1 MKEVVTSE
9 KVTVSKRKPLI
20 IEEVFAEKIVISK
33 KTEKKVYNKI
43 PVPEGHVRVIVLK
56 EYEGMLVDRHEVGDI
71 VDLPDRRFKTL
82 VTRGIVREYKGNKE
96 PGDR

>member
-1 MKEVVTSE
+1 MREIVTSE

-20 IEEVFAEKIVISK
+20 IEEVFAEKIVIPRKS
-33 KTEKKVYNKI
+33 EKKVYNKI

>member
-9 KVTVSKRKPLI
+9 KVTVSKRRPLI
-20 IEEVFAEKIVISK
+20 IEEVFAEKIVIPK

-43 PVPEGHVRVIVLK
+43 PIPEGHVRVIVMK
-56 EYEGMLVDRHEVGDI
+56 EYEGMKIEHEVGDI
-71 VDLPDRRFKTL
+71 IDLPERRFKTL

>member
-1 MKEVVTSE
+1 MREVVTSE